1 MLIYELLANQ
11 KYFLLTLNQLF
22 KSWKKSKEKKKDI
35 IDW

>member
-11 KYFLLTLNQLF
+11 KYFFLTLNQLF
-22 KSWKKSKEKKKDI
+22 KLLKKSKEKKKDI